1 MNAGLPGTR
10 TGLDDG
16 SAVDPSQPPADHAG
30 GGDEQIIAL
39 ALEHPAHGCNPFE
52 ALLMIDGQRFQGGA
66 STDPI
71 QRKRVD
77 RATSAHAT
85 KATSCSIISW

>member
-1 MNAGLPGTR
+1 MTDLPLIHRSHLLT
-10 TGLDDG
+10 TQ
-16 SAVDPSQPPADHAG
+16 AEVT
-30 GGDEQIIAL
+30 EQIIAL

-85 KATSCSIISW
+85 KATSCSSISW